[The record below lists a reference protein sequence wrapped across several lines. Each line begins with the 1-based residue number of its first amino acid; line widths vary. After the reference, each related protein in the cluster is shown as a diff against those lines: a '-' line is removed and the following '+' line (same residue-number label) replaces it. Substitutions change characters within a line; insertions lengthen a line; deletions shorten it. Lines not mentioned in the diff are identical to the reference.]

1 MVDLAL
7 LLLCLLFT
15 LLGCGLGTL
24 SGVAPGIH
32 VNTLALFLLLASPLL
47 LPLIGSVCTAMGTAA
62 EWAALPLACTI
73 IAATV
78 VHSFADFLPSIFL
91 GAPDEESCT
100 SVLPGHR
107 LLLQGEGLKAV
118 MAACKGSLV
127 GALLGLLLAVP
138 LLLLLGPLG
147 LDAKMSA
154 VTPWLML
161 LLVLMLIL
169 AEGDSLHLRPVVD
182 ARHGSVAPA
191 EAIRPCLVRP
201 FPGTTVVLVG
211 TMSRRQL
218 RNWLRCGRDEFQV
231 LGARTLGLVQVTGVW
246 RLRQRRWTTKAT
258 AAGLILLSGALG
270 LIAMEGRPPPAGVWD
285 GMGSSLLLPLLTGLF
300 GMPAMIESLKLGM
313 VPEQKPL
320 EDVDVPL
327 RPCAEGFLAGA
338 LAALLPGMTSTS
350 GAAVGGMISRERG
363 EELEFIAMVSAV
375 GTAATMVAVLGLLI
389 TGSGGTGSLIVVQ
402 QVMGPSLLA
411 ASGQIGSF
419 PMAVLLCSALLATF
433 LGYWITISLGGRFA
447 AIVGGADMRRSNLLI
462 LAFTI
467 ILVAAMCGL
476 PGLVLLAACTLV
488 GLLPP
493 ALGVGRVHLTG
504 CLLIPILLALIDQQ
518 GYYLEMLEA
527 FP

>member
-32 VNTLALFLLLASPLL
+32 VNTMALFLLLASSAL
-47 LPLIGSVCTAMGTAA
+47 LPLIGSICVFFGTSAA
-62 EWAALPLACTI
+62 WAALPLACTI

-107 LLLQGEGLKAV
+107 LLLAGEGLKAV
-118 MAACKGSLV
+118 MAACKGSLI
-127 GALLGLLLAVP
+127 GAVLGLLLAVP

-147 LDAKMSA
+147 LDAKISA
-154 VTPWLML
+154 ITPWLML
-161 LLVLMLIL
+161 LLILMLIL
-169 AEGDSLHLRPVVD
+169 AEGDSLRLRPVVD
-182 ARHGSVAPA
+182 ARQGSITPMGAL
-191 EAIRPCLVRP
+191 RPCVVRP
-201 FPGTTVVLVG
+201 FPGEAALLVG
-211 TMSRRQL
+211 TISRR
-218 RNWLRCGRDEFQV
+218 RFRSWLRCGRDEFQV
-231 LGARTLGLVQVTGVW
+231 LGARSIGLVRVSGVW
-246 RLRQRRWTTKAT
+246 RLRQRRWTTKAM

-270 LIAMEGRPPPAGVWD
+270 LVAMEGRPPPSGVWD

-300 GMPAMIESLKLGM
+300 GMPAMIESLKLGR
-313 VPEQKPL
+313 VPQQKPL
-320 EDVDVPL
+320 EEVDVPL

-350 GAAVGGMISRERG
+350 GAAVGGMLSRERG

-375 GTAATMVAVLGLLI
+375 GTAATMVAVLGFLVS
-389 TGSGGTGSLIVVQ
+389 GSGGTGSLIVVQ
-402 QVMGPSLLA
+402 QVMGPSLLS

-419 PMAVLLCSALLATF
+419 PMSVLLCSALLATF

-447 AIVGGADMRRSNLLI
+447 SLVGGADMRCVNLLI

-467 ILVAAMCGL
+467 ILVAAMCGI

-504 CLLIPILLALIDQQ
+504 CLLIPILLALVDQQ
-518 GYYLEMLEA
+518 GHYLDMLEA